1 MWIVNEEVI
10 SILFHLIIILPNLD
24 IRVFGSSKFGAGIG
38 PIYYTNVQCTGSES
52 ALHFCP
58 LSTNTDSCEHYEDV
72 GLRCPNIART

>member
-1 MWIVNEEVI
+1 MRKLLQYF
-10 SILFHLIIILPNLD
+10 SLDSHPSSPFLD

-38 PIYYTNVQCTGSES
+38 PIYYTNVQCTGTES